1 MVLVQGQWLGN
12 GTRYGLGIYTSVAKG
27 LKLKVR
33 MFGGLIPKFLVATG
47 EKLAGGGGLFGP
59 PSWIGLI
66 LVDSFLP
73 KDITNKLCKN
83 KFWLSPNVIYNF
95 HCNCFS

>member
-1 MVLVQGQWLGN
+1 
-12 GTRYGLGIYTSVAKG
+12 
-27 LKLKVR
+27 

-73 KDITNKLCKN
+73 KNIANKLCKN